1 MDHADDHLDGALAPV
16 DEIRLDLEERG
27 LRRADLDPDPFALF
41 ADWFHFAVVAG
52 VHQPEALALA
62 TATPAG
68 RPSVRL
74 VLLKEVSAGGF
85 VFFTN
90 YESRKAGE
98 LDANPVAALDFG
110 WHQISRQV
118 RVVGR
123 VQRVDVDESD
133 AYFATRPR
141 QSQLGAW
148 ASAQSDLL
156 PDRDTL
162 ERRLAEVTEAWE
174 GRDVTRPPHWGG
186 YRVVPDEIEFWQG
199 RAGRLH
205 DRFRYT
211 PDGAG
216 GWSIARLS
224 P

>member
-1 MDHADDHLDGALAPV
+1 MDEPDETVDHARIDR
-16 DEIRLDLEERG
+16 IRLELEDRG
-27 LRRADLDPDPFALF
+27 LRRADLDPDPLALF
-41 ADWFHFAVVAG
+41 AEWFHFAVDAG

-62 TATPAG
+62 SATPDG

-74 VLLKEVSAGGF
+74 VLLKEVSEGGF
-85 VFFTN
+85 VFYTN

-98 LDANPVAALDFG
+98 LDANPMAALDFG

-118 RVVGR
+118 RVVGP
-123 VQRVDVDESD
+123 VQRVTDAESD

-156 PDRDTL
+156 ADRATL
-162 ERRLAEVTEAWE
+162 ERRLADVEAAWDGREVA
-174 GRDVTRPPHWGG
+174 RPPHWGG
-186 YRVVPDEIEFWQG
+186 YRVLPEEIEFWQG

-205 DRFRYT
+205 DRFRYV
-211 PDGAG
+211 PASGG
-216 GWSIARLS
+216 GWTIDRLS